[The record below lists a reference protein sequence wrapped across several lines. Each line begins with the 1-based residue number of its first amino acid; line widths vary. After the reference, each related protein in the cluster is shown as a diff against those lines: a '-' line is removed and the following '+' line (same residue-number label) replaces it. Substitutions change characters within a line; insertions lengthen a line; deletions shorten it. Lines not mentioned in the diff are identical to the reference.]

1 MTAASPPALRRS
13 VKIPF
18 RWSERRRSLDPL
30 FRVRVFR
37 SNPTSVGAETHTF
50 ASFSAFFFL
59 GSLLQNLVNLFPI
72 PQGFHVR
79 IPRCNLESQ
88 FLCQLI
94 LLSFFYP
101 LDLLLPLPLCFCT
114 WVFAVFSATT
124 AFGIPVE
131 IAALLPPSHRSH
143 KRVAKV
149 IFSMSRALDI

>member
-18 RWSERRRSLDPL
+18 RWSGRRRSLDSL

-149 IFSMSRALDI
+149 IFSMSGALHI